1 MSASILIVDDVPT
14 NIQLVAS
21 ILAPFDYELS
31 FANSGADALAQ
42 ISETGF
48 DLILLD
54 IMMPGMD
61 GLEVARRLKDDE
73 ATGHIP
79 IIFLTAKSD
88 EDSII
93 EGFTVGAADYVTK
106 PFNPA
111 ELVARVQTHLAL
123 KQTQDELRRRNLELA
138 EAIQLKNR
146 LLSIAAHD
154 LKNPLSAVSGFAAML
169 QRNSG
174 VQADVDAPEMV
185 NFIARAAGR
194 MNQLIG
200 ELLDT
205 AALEMGRMELILS
218 NCEPQLL
225 LYEVLL
231 DNRPLAEK
239 KDQSLEVS
247 GSSSSIQADPRRLK
261 QIFDNLVSNAIKY
274 SPNGAKIQVSM
285 IDQPD
290 TLEIRVSDQGPGF
303 SAADRDQLFG
313 YFQRLSARPTGG
325 EVSTGVGLAI
335 VKQIAELHHG
345 EIRLEHSSPQGS
357 TFLVSLPR
365 QSAGS
370 EASPRAGRQP

>member
-73 ATGHIP
+73 TTGHIP

-169 QRNSG
+169 ERNAG
-174 VQADVDAPEMV
+174 VQADTDAPEMV

-194 MNQLIG
+194 MTQLIG

-205 AALEMGRMELILS
+205 AALEMGRMELNLS

-239 KDQSLEVS
+239 KAQSLEFS
-247 GSSSSIQADPRRLK
+247 GSSSSIYADSRRLK

-285 IDQPD
+285 IDQPEA
-290 TLEIRVSDQGPGF
+290 LEIRVSDQGPGF
-303 SAADRDQLFG
+303 THADRSQLFG

-335 VKQIAELHHG
+335 VKQIVELHQG
-345 EIRLEHSSPQGS
+345 EISLESSSPQGS
-357 TFLVSLPR
+357 TFLVRLPR
-365 QSAGS
+365 QSAGA
-370 EASPRAGRQP
+370 EAGRQP